1 MQKKQFST
9 SPHIQTSLSISRPP
23 TSLNL
28 NATFTQKLSF
38 QQNIVYIP
46 PKRYLKQ
53 LTFFPQTTF
62 SPAAGSLNLHPTI
75 NQINTTIF
83 EHDLKGIKTDQTVL
97 TLLQLCHLKVSKSY
111 GCGNFLKP
119 NNVIPETPNDLVLV
133 SNTLREYKEEGQIK
147 SSQFPQNVS
156 VKVHDQ
162 DSYACLRKSLISI

>member
-1 MQKKQFST
+1 M
-9 SPHIQTSLSISRPP
+9 
-23 TSLNL
+23 
-28 NATFTQKLSF
+28 
-38 QQNIVYIP
+38 YIP

-62 SPAAGSLNLHPTI
+62 SPAAGSLNFHSTI
-75 NQINTTIF
+75 NQINTAIF
-83 EHDLKGIKTDQTVL
+83 EHDLKGIKTDQIVL

-111 GCGNFLKP
+111 GCGDFLKP
-119 NNVIPETPNDLVLV
+119 NNVIPEAANDLVLV
-133 SNTLREYKEEGQIK
+133 SITLREYKEEGQIK